1 MEDPRWVRIIA
12 VGLVLAALAI
22 GYFLLSGSFVKT
34 KPKSEVL
41 NKVVVETPVAATPK
55 PATAS
60 AYVPTRREES
70 SAYTR
75 ILNRT
80 QAQSGVTTLPRTGF
94 PAALV
99 AVFSVSAVISG
110 WGLRKFPH

>member
-1 MEDPRWVRIIA
+1 MA

-22 GYFLLSGSFVKT
+22 GYFLLSGSFVKS
-34 KPKSEVL
+34 KPKTESL
-41 NKVVVETPVAATPK
+41 NEVVVETPTPRPSVLGVNDRSATG
-55 PATAS
+55 
-60 AYVPTRREES
+60 

-80 QAQSGVTTLPRTGF
+80 QAQSEIQTLPNTGF
-94 PAALV
+94 PVVLV
-99 AVFSVSAVISG
+99 VIFSASAIISG